1 MLDCLIPF
9 TKSLNDNIPK
19 MSLSEAWKVAA
30 GIAITCAQETSKL
43 SPKIGRARPLA
54 SKSIGTPDAG
64 ATSMS
69 LALDSLTMLIDKIDA
84 SWTTN

>member
-1 MLDCLIPF
+1 
-9 TKSLNDNIPK
+9 
-19 MSLSEAWKVAA
+19 MSLSDSWKAA
-30 GIAITCAQETSKL
+30 ADIASTCTQDTSRL

-69 LALDSLTMLIDKIDA
+69 LALNSITTLIDKIDA
-84 SWTTN
+84 